1 MKIDLSKN
9 YNTPEEIKPELLFGY
24 LTCCIMFIAL
34 FFFSLFIPASVEGD
48 IFCYVKDMINFTI
61 SAGIWVVL
69 GMAFIF
75 VLSPIYYL
83 IRFILSLF
91 RYLKNK
97 KVFYSTPN
105 IEYLKFNE
113 DNIFFKNTCPNK
125 NLTIKK
131 SDILGVSL
139 SGCIKSFTIVKKGI
153 IPENIILVD
162 NFSMKIKTSSNCYTI
177 YPSIK
182 RKQIKRKWNE
192 VESIFSSDS
201 VEMYELQIAFY
212 KKYFDNIDIDINI
225 DISSSNWNLVVYDK
239 TLLAKHKLETAVP
252 QILAK
257 YT

>member
-9 YNTPEEIKPELLFGY
+9 YNIPDEIKSELQFGY
-24 LTCCIMFIAL
+24 LICCILFIAL
-34 FFFSLFIPASVEGD
+34 FFFSLFVPASMDGD
-48 IFCYVKDMINFTI
+48 ISCYVKDMINSTI
-61 SAGIWVVL
+61 SAGIWTVL
-69 GMAFIF
+69 GMVFIF
-75 VLSPIYYL
+75 VLSPIYCL

-91 RYLKNK
+91 RYLKNR
-97 KVFYSTPN
+97 KVFYSSPN

-125 NLTIKK
+125 NLIIKK
-131 SDILGVSL
+131 SDILSVSL
-139 SGCIKSFTIVKKGI
+139 SGCIKSFTIVKRGF

-162 NFSMKIKTSSNCYTI
+162 NFSMKIKTSSSYYTI

-182 RKQIKRKWNE
+182 SKQIKRKWNE
-192 VESIFSSDS
+192 VESIFGSDS

-225 DISSSNWNLVVYDK
+225 DISSSNWNLVANDK
-239 TLLAKHKLETAVP
+239 TLFAKHKLETATP